1 MMAAYDVVLF
11 PCSSCFIR
19 KIDGNILRNGC
30 YVILFFIIL
39 IFFSLFFPPDIEIS
53 VLVIEKFSASVADSD
68 QKIEETFVVLHEVGL
83 DKFFGFRPHFIS

>member
-1 MMAAYDVVLF
+1 MAAYDIVFF

-19 KIDGNILRNGC
+19 KIDGNILRNGG

-68 QKIEETFVVLHEVGL
+68 QKI
-83 DKFFGFRPHFIS
+83 